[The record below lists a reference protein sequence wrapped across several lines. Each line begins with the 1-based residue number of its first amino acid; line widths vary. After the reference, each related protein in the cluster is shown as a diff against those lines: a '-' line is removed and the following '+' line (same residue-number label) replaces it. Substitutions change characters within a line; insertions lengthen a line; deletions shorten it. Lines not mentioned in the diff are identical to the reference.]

1 MATTKSRKESFGS
14 YLDLNDL
21 RLFVQVVDSG
31 GLARA
36 AHALTISP
44 SNVSRRLAR
53 LEQRLGLRLIER
65 NAKVFALTESGNEI
79 YRHSVDLAAAANATE
94 DRVAQ
99 HAREPQGRVRLSSSI
114 AFGQVVLPNMLARFA
129 QRFPQVRLS
138 VEIANR
144 PADSVNAGFDVLL
157 RAHTWDLNDSTL
169 VQRRICVV
177 PMLLVASPTYLNR
190 AGRPRTPEELSRMD
204 ILAFG
209 FSDQIEWEFS
219 RNDGPTTKVL
229 VQPRMQISEMVALR
243 SLLLMHGGIGQIP
256 DYLCHTDLAAG
267 TLERVLPAWD
277 ARASIAT
284 ILMPARRGVAPASR
298 ALADFIA
305 EELPSALQA
314 CEAPT
319 RQRRPRPR
327 RKN

>member
-1 MATTKSRKESFGS
+1 MPTTKSRKESFGS

-36 AHALTISP
+36 AQALTVSP

-79 YRHSVDLAAAANATE
+79 YRHCVDLAAAANTTE

-114 AFGQVVLPNMLARFA
+114 AFGQVVLPTMLARFA

-157 RAHTWDLNDSTL
+157 RAHTWDLKDSAL
-169 VQRRICVV
+169 VQRRICAV
-177 PMLLVASPTYLNR
+177 PMLLVASPTYLDHV
-190 AGRPRTPEELSRMD
+190 GRPRTPEDLSRMD
-204 ILAFG
+204 SLAFG
-209 FSDQIEWEFS
+209 FSDQIDWEFS
-219 RNDGPTTKVL
+219 HNNSPSTTIR
-229 VQPRMQISEMVALR
+229 VQPRIQITDMVALR

-256 DYLCHTDLAAG
+256 DYLCHIDLATG
-267 TLERVLPAWD
+267 MLERVLPAWD
-277 ARASIAT
+277 ARPSIAT
-284 ILMPARRGVAPASR
+284 ILMPARRGIAPASR

-305 EELPSALQA
+305 AELPLALQA
-314 CEAPT
+314 CCAPGK
-319 RQRRPRPR
+319 RRRSR
-327 RKN
+327 NEH